1 MFGRA
6 LVTVFVSPV
15 VWLLGN
21 RAAGL
26 TTPWCGPRRI
36 AGRWRSA
43 TAGAPLGKQKLV
55 TILRQAGREGSLRQ
69 TALELAEHADPARFE
84 GPRSPLGGLF
94 SMVAIDRG
102 AAAVPATPGRE
113 IGINLATS
121 VVF

>member
-55 TILRQAGREGSLRQ
+55 TILRQAGREGSVRQ

-84 GPRSPLGGLF
+84 GPRSPLWRALVYGLLSIVVCGG
-94 SMVAIDRG
+94 G
-102 AAAVPATPGRE
+102 PGDAR
-113 IGINLATS
+113 T
-121 VVF
+121 